1 MSSQKVIIVARHLL
15 VLSLLAVAPACAPK
29 APDLPAPG
37 GAARYPDFIFPE
49 PPPGE
54 PGTPAVLERHNAG
67 WLWLQAGDLRAAER
81 HFGAALKL
89 APSFYPAEAG
99 LGYVSLAKNDH
110 QSAVSHFERAVRA
123 NPGYVPA
130 LVGRGEAHLALGE
143 RDRALESFEAAVAAD
158 PDLTELRS
166 RVEVLRFR
174 GLQDDVAAA
183 RNAADA
189 GRLEEARQAYK
200 RALMA
205 SPQSPFLLR
214 ELSSIERRIGDLPSA
229 LQHAQ
234 QAAQLEPTDVR
245 TLTLLA
251 QLYEQQGDL
260 DAAVKTYEAAAALE
274 PSDEIDTRIE
284 DLREKL
290 VVAGMPLE
298 FRQIETSPAVSR
310 AQLAAL
316 FGVHLGDLIKRSLSQ
331 NPVVITD
338 ARASWAE
345 PWIMEVTR
353 VGVMEVY
360 GNHTF
365 QPGAVVR
372 RSDLALATS
381 KVLSLI
387 AAEQPALAASWR
399 TARRRFPDVSAGH
412 LAYPAASLAV
422 EAGVMRPLEDGSF
435 QLARAVTG
443 SEAVAAVKKL
453 EDLAESRGR

>member
-1 MSSQKVIIVARHLL
+1 M
-15 VLSLLAVAPACAPK
+15 
-29 APDLPAPG
+29 
-37 GAARYPDFIFPE
+37 
-49 PPPGE
+49 
-54 PGTPAVLERHNAG
+54 
-67 WLWLQAGDLRAAER
+67 
-81 HFGAALKL
+81 
-89 APSFYPAEAG
+89 
-99 LGYVSLAKNDH
+99 
-110 QSAVSHFERAVRA
+110 
-123 NPGYVPA
+123 
-130 LVGRGEAHLALGE
+130 
-143 RDRALESFEAAVAAD
+143 
-158 PDLTELRS
+158 
-166 RVEVLRFR
+166 EVLRFR

-234 QAAQLEPTDVR
+234 QSAQLEPTDVR

-251 QLYEQQGDL
+251 ELYEQQGDL
-260 DAAVKTYEAAAALE
+260 GAAVKTYEAAAALE
-274 PSDEIDTRIE
+274 PSDEIHTRIE

-372 RSDLALATS
+372 RSDLALATTQDLLKS
-381 KVLSLI
+381 TETRLRRLVGDPLPPPASLSAVLARLPELSLLQKDLLV
-387 AAEQPALAASWR
+387 APDVTQANAQALAAARLAEATRAGQKPQLGYLGSGSVSR
-399 TARRRFPDVSAGH
+399 GTALPVAVASTRAFNVAPDM
-412 LAYPAASLAV
+412 SL
-422 EAGVMRPLEDGSF
+422 RPLWRRISF
-435 QLARAVTG
+435 SRRKTG
-443 SEAVAAVKKL
+443 SGSGQLSTEPSTIA
-453 EDLAESRGR
+453 

>member
-1 MSSQKVIIVARHLL
+1 MHGNDIQPIEQV
-15 VLSLLAVAPACAPK
+15 
-29 APDLPAPG
+29 
-37 GAARYPDFIFPE
+37 F
-49 PPPGE
+49 
-54 PGTPAVLERHNAG
+54 T
-67 WLWLQAGDLRAAER
+67 
-81 HFGAALKL
+81 KL
-89 APSFYPAEAG
+89 ALLLG
-99 LGYVSLAKNDH
+99 LDQIH
-110 QSAVSHFERAVRA
+110 
-123 NPGYVPA
+123 
-130 LVGRGEAHLALGE
+130 VGRGNHTHIHAQSGVGAN
-143 RDRALESFEAAVAAD
+143 
-158 PDLTELRS
+158 
-166 RVEVLRFR
+166 
-174 GLQDDVAAA
+174 GL
-183 RNAADA
+183 
-189 GRLEEARQAYK
+189 
-200 RALMA
+200 
-205 SPQSPFLLR
+205 
-214 ELSSIERRIGDLPSA
+214 DLPF

-260 DAAVKTYEAAAALE
+260 GAAVKTYEAAAALE

>member
-1 MSSQKVIIVARHLL
+1 
-15 VLSLLAVAPACAPK
+15 
-29 APDLPAPG
+29 
-37 GAARYPDFIFPE
+37 
-49 PPPGE
+49 
-54 PGTPAVLERHNAG
+54 
-67 WLWLQAGDLRAAER
+67 
-81 HFGAALKL
+81 
-89 APSFYPAEAG
+89 
-99 LGYVSLAKNDH
+99 
-110 QSAVSHFERAVRA
+110 
-123 NPGYVPA
+123 
-130 LVGRGEAHLALGE
+130 
-143 RDRALESFEAAVAAD
+143 
-158 PDLTELRS
+158 
-166 RVEVLRFR
+166 
-174 GLQDDVAAA
+174 
-183 RNAADA
+183 
-189 GRLEEARQAYK
+189 LEEARQAYK

-205 SPQSPFLLR
+205 SPQRPFLLR

-260 DAAVKTYEAAAALE
+260 GAAVKTYEAAAALE

-284 DLREKL
+284 DLREK
-290 VVAGMPLE
+290 MPLE